1 MTRREKQ
8 NILDGL
14 YLCIFMPLENRAT
27 FQKRLGIFSKKNQ
40 LLIDLAYDLSKEAHR
55 PQTRDEGTRYFDH
68 PRAVALILLDEL
80 KIKDPN
86 IIIAALLHD
95 TVEDSPIFGNRK
107 LALDEWQQTTVF
119 RLTRIF
125 NKEVARIVVAL
136 TKVGGHGF
144 KTKHDAE
151 EYYIVNLKKTGPKA
165 VMVKMADRLHN
176 LRTIGDCTKEKQ
188 KRKIQETREVY
199 FPLFLTN
206 QKKYPRETSYFLAQI
221 EKQMNIL
228 ETK

>member
-1 MTRREKQ
+1 
-8 NILDGL
+8 
-14 YLCIFMPLENRAT
+14 MPIETRAT
-27 FQKRLGIFSKKNQ
+27 FQKRLAGFSQKSR

-68 PRAVALILLDEL
+68 PRSVAIILIDEL

-107 LALDEWQQTTVF
+107 LPMKEWQETTLF

-125 NKEVARIVVAL
+125 NKEVARIVIAL
-136 TKVGGHGF
+136 TKVGGSAF
-144 KTKHDAE
+144 KSKHEAE
-151 EYYIVNLKKTGPKA
+151 QYYIVNLKRTGPKA
-165 VMVKMADRLHN
+165 VLVKMADRLHN
-176 LRTIGDCTKEKQ
+176 LRTIGQTTKEKQ

-199 FPLFLTN
+199 FPFFLTN
-206 QKKYPRETSYFLAQI
+206 QKKYPRETAYFLSQM
-221 EKQMNIL
+221 EQQMNSL
-228 ETK
+228 ERE